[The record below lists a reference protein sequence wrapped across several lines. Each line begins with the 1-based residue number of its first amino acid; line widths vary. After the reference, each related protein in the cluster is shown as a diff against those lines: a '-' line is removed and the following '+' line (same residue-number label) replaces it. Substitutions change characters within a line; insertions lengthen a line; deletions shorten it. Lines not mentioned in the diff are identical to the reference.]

1 MSRTILVTGG
11 GTGIGRAVAH
21 HFADLGDEVIVTGRR
36 TGPLEETAAGRPGVR
51 PLVCD
56 HTDPHALGALRA
68 ELPAR
73 IDVLVNN
80 AGGNT
85 DLEAGAH
92 AEVHAEVH
100 AGGDTDGGANGG
112 ADGGIGLV
120 AYARAFRANLEAN
133 LLSAV
138 LTTEAVADRL
148 AAGGAVVH
156 IGSIAADQGAGSY
169 GAAKAGLASW
179 NVDLSRTLGPRDIT
193 TNVVAPGYI
202 ADTDFFRD
210 QLTDERRERLVAAS
224 AVGRAGA
231 PSDIAGTVAFL
242 ASPAA
247 RHITG
252 QVLNVNG
259 GTRTTR

>member
-1 MSRTILVTGG
+1 MSRTILITGG

-21 HFADLGDEVIVTGRR
+21 HFADAGDDVLVTGRR
-36 TGPLEETAAGRPGVR
+36 PGPLEETAAGRRTVR

-56 HTDPHALGALRA
+56 HTDPRALTALLA
-68 ELPAR
+68 ELPER

-85 DLEAGAH
+85 DLDA
-92 AEVHAEVH
+92 
-100 AGGDTDGGANGG
+100 DG
-112 ADGGIGLV
+112 ADDLA
-120 AYARAFRANLEAN
+120 AYARNFRANLDAN
-133 LLSAV
+133 LIGAA
-138 LTTEAVADRL
+138 LTTKALDGRL
-148 AAGGAVVH
+148 GSGGAVVH

-179 NVDLSRTLGPRDIT
+179 NVELSRILGPRDIT
-193 TNVVAPGYI
+193 ANVVAPGYV

-210 QLTDERRERLVAAS
+210 HLTDERRDRLVAAS
-224 AVGRAGA
+224 AVGRPGS
-231 PSDIAGTVAFL
+231 PDDIAGTVAFL

-247 RHITG
+247 RHLTG

>member
-21 HFADLGDEVIVTGRR
+21 HFADRGDEVLVTGRR
-36 TGPLEETAAGRPGVR
+36 LAPLEETAAGRATVR

-56 HTDPHALGALRA
+56 HTDPQSLT
-68 ELPAR
+68 ELLARLPER

-85 DLEAGAH
+85 DL
-92 AEVHAEVH
+92 
-100 AGGDTDGGANGG
+100 DTDEATDL
-112 ADGGIGLV
+112 AS
-120 AYARAFRANLEAN
+120 YARDFRANLDAN
-133 LLSAV
+133 LVSAA
-138 LTTEAVADRL
+138 LTTRALDGRL

-156 IGSIAADQGAGSY
+156 LGSIAADQGAGSY

-179 NVDLSRTLGPRDIT
+179 NVELSRNLGPRDIT
-193 TNVVAPGYI
+193 ANVVSPGYV

-210 QLTDERRERLVAAS
+210 RLTDERRDQLVAAA
-224 AVGRAGA
+224 AVGRAGS
-231 PSDIAGTVAFL
+231 PEDISGTVAFL

>member
-1 MSRTILVTGG
+1 MSRIILVTGG
-11 GTGIGRAVAH
+11 GTGIGRAVARR
-21 HFADLGDEVIVTGRR
+21 FADRGDEVVVTGRR
-36 TGPLEETAAGRPGVR
+36 FGPLEETAARRPAVR

-56 HTDPHALGALRA
+56 HTAPGALTALLA

-73 IDVLVNN
+73 VDVLVNN

-85 DLEAGAH
+85 DLDSDGAGDLAS
-92 AEVHAEVH
+92 
-100 AGGDTDGGANGG
+100 
-112 ADGGIGLV
+112 
-120 AYARAFRANLEAN
+120 YAREFRANLDAN
-133 LLSAV
+133 LLSAA
-138 LTTEAVADRL
+138 LTTRALEDRL

-156 IGSIAADQGAGSY
+156 IGSIAADQGAGAY

-179 NVDLSRTLGPRDIT
+179 NAGLSRDLGPRGIT
-193 TNVVAPGYI
+193 ANVVAPGYI
-202 ADTDFFRD
+202 AGTDFFRD
-210 QLTDERRERLVAAS
+210 KLTDERRDQLVTAS
-224 AVGRAGA
+224 AVGRPGTVE
-231 PSDIAGTVAFL
+231 DIAETVAFL

>member
-1 MSRTILVTGG
+1 MSRTILITGG

-21 HFADLGDEVIVTGRR
+21 HFADAGDDVFVTGRR
-36 TGPLEETAAGRPGVR
+36 PGPLEETAAGRRTVR

-56 HTDPHALGALRA
+56 HTDPRALTALLA
-68 ELPAR
+68 ELPER

-85 DLEAGAH
+85 DLDA
-92 AEVHAEVH
+92 
-100 AGGDTDGGANGG
+100 DG
-112 ADGGIGLV
+112 ADDLA
-120 AYARAFRANLEAN
+120 AYARNFRANLDAN
-133 LLSAV
+133 LLSAA
-138 LTTEAVADRL
+138 LTTKALDGRL
-148 AAGGAVVH
+148 AAGGAVVQ
-156 IGSIAADQGAGSY
+156 IGSIAADQGSGAY

-179 NVDLSRTLGPRDIT
+179 NVELSRVLGPRDIT
-193 TNVVAPGYI
+193 ANVVSPGYV

-210 QLTDERRERLVAAS
+210 QLTDERRDRLVAAS
-224 AVGRAGA
+224 AVGRPGS
-231 PSDIAGTVAFL
+231 PDDIAGTVAFL

-247 RHITG
+247 RHLTG

>member
-21 HFADLGDEVIVTGRR
+21 HFADQGDKVLVTGRR
-36 TGPLEETAAGRPGVR
+36 TAPLEETAAGRPTVR

-56 HTDPHALGALRA
+56 HTDPASLTGLLAR
-68 ELPAR
+68 LPER

-85 DLEAGAH
+85 DLGREEA
-92 AEVHAEVH
+92 
-100 AGGDTDGGANGG
+100 TDLAS
-112 ADGGIGLV
+112 
-120 AYARAFRANLEAN
+120 YARDFRANLDAN
-133 LLSAV
+133 LVSAV
-138 LTTEAVADRL
+138 LTTRALDGRL

-156 IGSIAADQGAGSY
+156 IGSIAADQGAGAY

-179 NVDLSRTLGPRDIT
+179 NAELSRTLGPRDIT
-193 TNVVAPGYI
+193 ANVVAPGYI
-202 ADTDFFRD
+202 ADTEFFRD
-210 QLTDERRERLVAAS
+210 RLTDERRDRLVAAA
-224 AVGRAGA
+224 AVGRAGS
-231 PSDIAGTVAFL
+231 PDDIAGTVAFL

-247 RHITG
+247 RHLTG

>member
-11 GTGIGRAVAH
+11 GSGIGRAVAH
-21 HFADLGDEVIVTGRR
+21 HFAAQGDDVVVTGRR
-36 TGPLEETAAGRPGVR
+36 TGPLNETAAGHATLR

-56 HTDPHALGALRA
+56 HTDPAALTALLA
-68 ELPAR
+68 ELPGR
-73 IDVLVNN
+73 IDLLVNN

-85 DLEAGAH
+85 DF
-92 AEVHAEVH
+92 
-100 AGGDTDGGANGG
+100 D
-112 ADGGIGLV
+112 ADGTTDLA
-120 AYARAFRANLEAN
+120 AYARDFRANLDAN
-133 LLSAV
+133 LLSAA
-138 LTTEAVADRL
+138 LTTKALEDRL

-179 NVDLSRTLGPRDIT
+179 NVDLSRALGPRDIT
-193 TNVVAPGYI
+193 ANVVSPGYI
-202 ADTDFFRD
+202 AGTEFFRD
-210 QLTDERRERLVAAS
+210 RLTDERRDHLVAAS
-224 AVGRAGA
+224 AVRRAG
-231 PSDIAGTVAFL
+231 SLDDIAGTVAFL